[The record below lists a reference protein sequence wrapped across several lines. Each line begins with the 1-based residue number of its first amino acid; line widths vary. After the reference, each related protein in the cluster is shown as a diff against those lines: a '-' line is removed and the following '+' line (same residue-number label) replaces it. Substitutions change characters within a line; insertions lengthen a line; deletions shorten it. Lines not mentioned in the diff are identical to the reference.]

1 MALFWKDI
9 INRIIES
16 CQTPPDHKIISIIQI
31 FTTILIQITESCPK
45 VHWSA
50 HLWATASSSE
60 FHTRARMSDAWR
72 WREDHDGDQEGGE
85 GDGDHGHVGGDYDV
99 GGHLHLHLHHDH
111 RHLD

>member
-45 VHWSA
+45 VHGSA

-60 FHTRARMSDAWR
+60 FHTRARMSDA

>member
-16 CQTPPDHKIISIIQI
+16 CLTHPDHKIISIIQI

-85 GDGDHGHVGGDYDV
+85 GDGDCVNVYMV
-99 GGHLHLHLHHDH
+99 SMVITLTMTLL
-111 RHLD
+111 RVLMSTK